1 MVLLGMADIDTISG
15 NTRLERVATEQ
26 PDAPIKTIASS
37 MPCDVSLLVS
47 YVGARVTY
55 AKERERLTIEKLA
68 AECIDVRELRR
79 AGLLNHR
86 HVPRWPGL
94 RWPGIERI
102 SIDRGLIQIELVNQ
116 TIPQNIQVSWTR
128 CNFGGT
134 RPWMHC
140 PHPHC
145 NRRVARLYE
154 GLSGYYCREC
164 VGNPPYES
172 QLRNKK
178 ARAYLQAYRLR
189 QQLGGSR
196 PVRDPIPERPYR
208 MWRKTY
214 ERIRAE
220 IERLERTLIGSRV
233 VKRPPLWIRPLSY

>member
-1 MVLLGMADIDTISG
+1 MT
-15 NTRLERVATEQ
+15 
-26 PDAPIKTIASS
+26 
-37 MPCDVSLLVS
+37 
-47 YVGARVTY
+47 YVE
-55 AKERERLTIEKLA
+55 ERERLTIEKLA

-79 AGLLNHR
+79 AGLLNSR

-116 TIPQNIQVSWTR
+116 TIPQNIQISWTR
-128 CNFGGT
+128 CHFGGT

-140 PHPHC
+140 PFC
-145 NRRVARLYE
+145 QVRVARLFK
-154 GLSGYYCREC
+154 GLAGYFCRAC

-172 QLRNKK
+172 QLRNDT
-178 ARAYLQAYRLR
+178 ARVYLKAYRLR

-196 PVRDPIPERPYR
+196 PVRDPIPERPHR

-214 ERIRAE
+214 NRIVVE